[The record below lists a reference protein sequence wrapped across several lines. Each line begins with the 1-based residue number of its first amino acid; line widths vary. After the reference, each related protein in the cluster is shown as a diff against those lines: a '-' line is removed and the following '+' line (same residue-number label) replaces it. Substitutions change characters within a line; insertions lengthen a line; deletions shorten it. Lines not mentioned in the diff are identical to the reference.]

1 MFQIYLFWAAKS
13 LTFWVGFFIAFLL
26 GLYFFQIFD
35 GSTFSFYRLGVGLVY
50 STLLGII
57 SGCLFKSLK
66 EKLAQLLEE
75 RKLKNPLK
83 GFIENLRSGR
93 RKEAF
98 LTLFREGFKF
108 LVLFGAILGIGAAQ
122 FCVFGSPVCT
132 FSVGAAIVTAIFPQ
146 FMVYWLYEYANQI
159 VIGAIIF
166 QLIGLFF
173 MGCFK
178 RVPA

>member
-1 MFQIYLFWAAKS
+1 MFQIYLFWAVKS

-26 GLYFFQIFD
+26 GLYFFQIFE

-50 STLLGII
+50 LT
-57 SGCLFKSLK
+57 FK

-178 RVPA
+178 KVLVKQTS

>member
-1 MFQIYLFWAAKS
+1 MFQIYLFWAVKS

-26 GLYFFQIFD
+26 GLYFFQIFE

-50 STLLGII
+50 LT
-57 SGCLFKSLK
+57 FK

-83 GFIENLRSGR
+83 GFIENIRSGR
-93 RKEAF
+93 RKEAV

-178 RVPA
+178 KVLVKQTS

>member
-1 MFQIYLFWAAKS
+1 MFQIYLFWAVKS

-26 GLYFFQIFD
+26 GLYFFQIFE

-50 STLLGII
+50 LT
-57 SGCLFKSLK
+57 FK

-98 LTLFREGFKF
+98 LTLFKGRF
-108 LVLFGAILGIGAAQ
+108 
-122 FCVFGSPVCT
+122 
-132 FSVGAAIVTAIFPQ
+132 
-146 FMVYWLYEYANQI
+146 
-159 VIGAIIF
+159 
-166 QLIGLFF
+166 
-173 MGCFK
+173 
-178 RVPA
+178 